1 MPRSGLTRIKDS
13 GTWKSLKGLWIKD
26 KGAWSPVQNAWTK
39 VDGVWKKVYPTP
51 IAIGSS
57 TPTSATFSA
66 YTSETSSSQS
76 FTISNTGTEDLVVKA
91 VANAVTGFTINF
103 DWTTFGGEPTALNQI
118 TIPPGTTKSFS
129 VTVTAGVSTGAKS
142 GSFTLTANAGT
153 LGDTTI
159 TASLSV
165 TVLQRYSRA
174 STVASLSFAYDTG
187 NALYPTKTLRITNT
201 GNQTLNVSSIT
212 SSTETL
218 RYLFSNTTWTKFS
231 FSGVPTTIA
240 AGASADV
247 TVTYNPKSQVR
258 SGGLLGSRRFGQSG
272 GSYSGTISINSDS
285 DQGAITVACDMTEIV
300 HGTVR
305 FTTAGAGTFTV
316 PNGITSLTYTLGGGG
331 GGGGGA
337 ADNEEPLQL
346 GGGGGSGGVSTGT
359 MTVTPGQIIAYTV
372 GAGGAGGGVP
382 GTGGTGGTST
392 MNSTNA
398 TGGVGG
404 ASSGVGG
411 AGGTGNY
418 VNGSTGGNG
427 QYWTASA
434 SVSQGGSGVASGFPG
449 GSGAGGGY
457 DEDAERGLPGTAGTA
472 GYVEIRY

>member
-39 VDGVWKKVYPTP
+39 VNGVWTKVYPTP

-57 TPTSATFSA
+57 TPTSATFSV
-66 YTSETSSSQS
+66 YTSETSGSQS
-76 FTISNTGTEDLVVKA
+76 FTINNTGDEDLIVKA
-91 VANAVTGFTINF
+91 VANTATGFTINF
-103 DWTTFGGEPTALNQI
+103 DWTTFGGAPTALNQI

-174 STVASLSFAYDTG
+174 SSVASLNFAYDS
-187 NALYPTKTLRITNT
+187 NSALPAQLIRITNI
-201 GNQTLNVSSIT
+201 GNQTLNVT
-212 SSTETL
+212 GVVGA
-218 RYLFSNTTWTKFS
+218 KFTYT
-231 FSGVPTTIA
+231 GVPTTIA
-240 AGASADV
+240 AGSFATFTA
-247 TVTYNPKSQVR
+247 TYIATNIAGAK
-258 SGGLLGSRRFGQSG
+258 
-272 GSYSGTISINSDS
+272 SGTITINSDS
-285 DQGAITVACDMTEIV
+285 DQGAVVINCTMTEV
-300 HGTVR
+300 RHATVR
-305 FTTAGAGTFTV
+305 DSIAGTRSFTV
-316 PNGITSLTYTLGGGG
+316 PYGITSLTYTLKGGG

-337 ADNEEPLQL
+337 ADNEEPVQL
-346 GGGGGSGGVSTGT
+346 GGGGGEGGTSTGT
-359 MTVTPGQIIAYTV
+359 MTVTAGQSVSYTV

-382 GTGGTGGTST
+382 GTGATGVTST

-398 TGGVGG
+398 PGGAGG

-411 AGGTGNY
+411 AGG
-418 VNGSTGGNG
+418 VGSTNTGGKGSNG
-427 QYWTASA
+427 QYWTDSS
-434 SVSQGGSGVASGFPG
+434 SVSQGGAGAGNG
-449 GSGAGGGY
+449 GAGGGY
-457 DEDAERGLPGTAGTA
+457 NENAEQGLPGTAGTA